1 MGLIEE
7 FIARYRREFDYYDQT
22 ARLIAQALDSNLQ
35 AAGIRSMVTSR
46 AKSPSRLE
54 AKVRQRARTT
64 TYATLEDIS
73 ADIADL
79 AGARVSLYF
88 PGERDQVDRLVRQL
102 FVLLE
107 PPKEFPDSSKPTYK
121 KRFSGYWATHYRVQL
136 KESSLGT
143 TQQRYAEAR
152 VEIQVAS
159 VLMHA
164 WSEVEHDLVY
174 KPFEGTL
181 SDEEYAI
188 LDELNGLVIAG
199 EIALERLQKAGDARV
214 VGSEREFENH
224 FDLASHL
231 LSRTALEAHG
241 PLADSALG
249 RVDLLFELLKRL
261 NLLTPDQLKPYID
274 AVHHDTER
282 RPIAEQII
290 DRLLAEDESRYRVY
304 EEIRA
309 ARPLSARAEEV
320 VEPSA
325 AELHG
330 AIGHLLSEW
339 ARLERVIRDLHP
351 STDQRRVVLPT
362 GKMMEQFVP
371 DVREFERIRRL
382 RNGVVHGVDTVD
394 ATDLHDAA
402 NRLHDIVD
410 EVIRRSQQNPPAP
423 E

>member
-22 ARLIAQALDSNLQ
+22 ARLVAQALDSNLQ

-46 AKSPSRLE
+46 AKSPARLE
-54 AKVRQRARTT
+54 AKVRQRARTK
-64 TYATLEDIS
+64 TYATLENIS
-73 ADIADL
+73 ADIVDL
-79 AGARVSLYF
+79 AGARVALYF
-88 PGERDQVDRLVRQL
+88 PGERDQVDRLVKQL
-102 FVLLE
+102 FTLLE
-107 PPKEFPDSSKPTYK
+107 QPKEFPASAKATYK

-143 TQQRYAEAR
+143 AQQRYAEAR
-152 VEIQVAS
+152 IEIQVAS

-181 SDEEYAI
+181 SEEEYAI

-199 EIALERLQKAGDARV
+199 EIALERLQKAGEARV
-214 VGSEREFENH
+214 AGSERQFENH

-231 LSRTALEAHG
+231 LSRTALAAQG

-261 NLLTPDQLKPYID
+261 NLLTPEQLKPFIE

-290 DRLLAEDESRYRVY
+290 DRLLAEDESRYKMY
-304 EEIRA
+304 EEIRV
-309 ARPLSARAEEV
+309 ARPLSTTRVEEAA
-320 VEPSA
+320 EPSA
-325 AELHG
+325 AELHE

-339 ARLERVIRDLHP
+339 ARLERVTRDIYP
-351 STDQRRVVLPT
+351 SSDQHRVVMPT
-362 GKMMEQFVP
+362 GRLMAQFVP
-371 DVREFERIRRL
+371 DIREFERIRRM
-382 RNGVVHGVDTVD
+382 RNGVVHGVESVNP
-394 ATDLHDAA
+394 ADLHDAA
-402 NRLHDIVD
+402 NRLHDIVE
-410 EVIRRSQQNPPAP
+410 EVIRCSGQNPSS
-423 E
+423 